1 MNELLF
7 DEAKHIYKL
16 NGSIIPSV
24 TTVMKPLSNTLYKGI
39 DETVLNRAAER
50 GTIVH
55 NAIENYIKFGVTDC
69 PQEFVPYFSAFL
81 RWCRDYKV
89 EFLESEQKTYHKFM
103 RYAGTIDL
111 ICKVNGMRVLV
122 DYKTSAAVNRMLTGV
137 QTEAYAKAYETH
149 GGRVDEKA
157 ILHLDKFG
165 NYEFIEY
172 KRNDTESWN
181 TFNALMTIYNHVRKY
196 QGGQS

>member
-1 MNELLF
+1 
-7 DEAKHIYKL
+7 
-16 NGSIIPSV
+16 
-24 TTVMKPLSNTLYKGI
+24 
-39 DETVLNRAAER
+39 
-50 GTIVH
+50 
-55 NAIENYIKFGVTDC
+55 
-69 PQEFVPYFSAFL
+69 
-81 RWCRDYKV
+81 
-89 EFLESEQKTYHKFM
+89 
-103 RYAGTIDL
+103 
-111 ICKVNGMRVLV
+111 
-122 DYKTSAAVNRMLTGV
+122 MLTGV

-181 TFNALMTIYNHVRKY
+181 TFNALMTIYNHIRKY